1 MSAVDDLARDLRNQ
15 VDEELA
21 SIETNDS
28 GPKSFAARIEAWFSG
43 LDANGKLFFTAGFPI
58 IFVLALGGVAL
69 FGLWE
74 ASGVNGDPAVAAALR
89 NASWSVIGVGAAL
102 VGMIALGARVI
113 TNDIIMTTKELAS
126 AMDRISHGDTEF
138 EIPAKERVDE
148 YGDMARALEIM
159 RRGTRKLLQMTAR
172 EQILQERKQRLR
184 DEQLEKMRELADHFD
199 RTVGEVVVSVGA
211 AANQLHSTATQM
223 SDTASVSSSQADEVF
238 EAVSEAATGA
248 AAAAAASDEFAMSI
262 GEISRQAASS
272 SELASRAGEI
282 AEQADGTI
290 GGLASAAEQIGEIV
304 GLISTIAK
312 RTNLLALNAS
322 IEAARGGEAGR
333 GFAVVASEVKE
344 LAAQTSRATEDV
356 AAQIRAIQDSSKAS
370 VEALRTV
377 NTQIAELGATSISI
391 ATAVDQQSIA
401 GRELAQSID
410 RASTSTEMVNNHVR
424 KVRDASMSTGAA
436 ASQVLGSASEL
447 QQQAQALRSEVDQF
461 LSHIRN
467 D

>member
-1 MSAVDDLARDLRNQ
+1 MSSVDDLARDLRQ
-15 VDEELA
+15 HVDNELVQ
-21 SIETNDS
+21 SDHGPET
-28 GPKSFAARIEAWFSG
+28 GKVEGWFSR
-43 LDANGKLFFTAGFPI
+43 LDSDKKLFVTTGFPI
-58 IFVLALGGVAL
+58 LFILALGGTAL
-69 FGLWE
+69 FGMWQ
-74 ASGVNGDPAVAAALR
+74 ASSINGDPAVASALR
-89 NASWSVIGVGAAL
+89 TASWSVIGVAAAM
-102 VGMIALGARVI
+102 VGMIALGARVL
-113 TNDIIMTTKELAS
+113 TNDIVVTVRQLA
-126 AMDRISHGDTEF
+126 AVMERISRGETEF
-138 EIPAKERVDE
+138 VIPSRQRTDE
-148 YGDMARALEIM
+148 YGDMARSLEIM
-159 RRGTRKLLQMTAR
+159 RRGTRRLLKLTAD
-172 EQILQERKQRLR
+172 EQKAHERKARLR
-184 DEQLEKMRELADHFD
+184 EEQKEKMLMLADRFD

-223 SDTASVSSSQADEVF
+223 STSANTSSAQADEVF

-272 SELASRAGEI
+272 SELASRAGQI
-282 AEQADGTI
+282 AEEADGTI
-290 GGLASAAEQIGEIV
+290 SGLASAAEQIGEIV

-377 NTQIAELGATSISI
+377 NAQIAELGATSISI

-410 RASTSTEMVNNHVR
+410 RASNSTELVNSHVR
-424 KVRDASMSTGAA
+424 KVRDASMTTGAA

-447 QQQAQALRSEVDQF
+447 QDQAHALRSQVDEF
-461 LSHIRN
+461 LAHIRAG
-467 D
+467 

>member
-1 MSAVDDLARDLRNQ
+1 MSSIDDLARDLRQ
-15 VDEELA
+15 HVDNELVQ
-21 SIETNDS
+21 SDHDPET
-28 GPKSFAARIEAWFSG
+28 GKVEGWFSR
-43 LDANGKLFFTAGFPI
+43 LDSDKKLFVTTGFPI
-58 IFVLALGGVAL
+58 LFILALGGTAL
-69 FGLWE
+69 FGMWQ
-74 ASGVNGDPAVAAALR
+74 ASSINGDPAVASALR
-89 NASWSVIGVGAAL
+89 TASWSVIGVAAAM
-102 VGMIALGARVI
+102 VGMIALGGRVL
-113 TNDIIMTTKELAS
+113 TNDIVVTVRQLA
-126 AMDRISHGDTEF
+126 AVMERISRGETEF
-138 EIPAKERVDE
+138 EIPSRERTDE
-148 YGDMARALEIM
+148 YGDMARSLEIM
-159 RRGTRKLLQMTAR
+159 RRGTRRLLKLAAD
-172 EQILQERKQRLR
+172 EKAHERKARLR
-184 DEQLEKMRELADHFD
+184 EEQKEKMLMLADRFD

-223 SDTASVSSSQADEVF
+223 STSANTSSAQADEVF

-272 SELASRAGEI
+272 SELASRAGQI
-282 AEQADGTI
+282 AEEADGTI
-290 GGLASAAEQIGEIV
+290 GGLATAAEQIGEIV

-377 NTQIAELGATSISI
+377 NAQIAELGATSISI

-410 RASTSTEMVNNHVR
+410 RASNSTELVNSHVR
-424 KVRDASMSTGAA
+424 KVRDASMTTGAA

-447 QQQAQALRSEVDQF
+447 QDQAHALRSQVDEF
-461 LSHIRN
+461 LAHIRAG
-467 D
+467 